1 MYNYGRISRDT
12 DRKNKDE
19 NEYKV
24 GKVKRMKKMRSKR
37 PRTEEKQTK
46 IELSTRK

>member
-1 MYNYGRISRDT
+1 MYHTTRISRDT
-12 DRKNKDE
+12 DTICIKE
-19 NEYKV
+19 NEDKV